1 MDTQEVGVKGQL
13 YSTGSSA
20 WCSVLTW
27 RGEVGQVGREV
38 QGGGDICIHKADSLC
53 CTAETNTT
61 LSSNYTPIFFF
72 LRVFSHQEAD
82 LGKSDGIQ
90 IIPSVFQDARV
101 SPGQSLSVSYG
112 IIF

>member
-1 MDTQEVGVKGQL
+1 MRGRVK
-13 YSTGSSA
+13 
-20 WCSVLTW
+20 
-27 RGEVGQVGREV
+27 E
-38 QGGGDICIHKADSLC
+38 GGDICIHIADLLC

-61 LSSNYTPIFFF
+61 LSSNYSPIFFK
-72 LRVFSHQEAD
+72 VFSHQEAD
-82 LGKSDGIQ
+82 LGTSDGIQ